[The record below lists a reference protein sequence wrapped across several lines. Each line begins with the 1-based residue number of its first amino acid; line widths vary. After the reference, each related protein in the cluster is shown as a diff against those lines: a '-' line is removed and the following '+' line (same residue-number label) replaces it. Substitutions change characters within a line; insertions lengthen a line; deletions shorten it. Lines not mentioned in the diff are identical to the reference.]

1 MSKFRAINF
10 NDTHTHTHV
19 VAHNRAALV
28 APLNS
33 EGGTLV
39 AMLLRQ

>member
-10 NDTHTHTHV
+10 NDTHTHTYV
-19 VAHNRAALV
+19 VAHTRAVLV
-28 APLNS
+28 APLNA
-33 EGGTLV
+33 EGGTLM